1 MTTTSRSGLRRL
13 VDGEAGLH
21 VVGEARRGEE
31 AGAARPRA
39 APGRHR
45 DGRHMPGMSGIEATR
60 AILEG
65 SPDSAVLML
74 TVSESD
80 DEVLDAVLAGASGYL
95 LKDAK
100 LADHRRDPRRSRR

>member
-1 MTTTSRSGLRRL
+1 MARPGCTSSAKR
-13 VDGEAGLH
+13 
-21 VVGEARRGEE
+21 VVARRRVQRALEL
-31 AGAARPRA
+31 RP
-39 APGRHR
+39 
-45 DGRHMPGMSGIEATR
+45 DVIVMDVNMPGMSGIEATR

-65 SPDSAVLML
+65 APDSAVLML